1 MWDKNVDE
9 VLKKLKTNEKG
20 LTQKDAEERIKEN
33 GKNEIPKVKKD
44 TILEIF
50 IQQFKSPIIL
60 ILAIGIVFSILT
72 NSYPDAIFIVIV
84 ISINTVIGTYQ
95 EWNSGKSSEKL
106 ANMIKINSKIL
117 RDGQTKSIDSENIVV
132 GDIVLLESG
141 DKVPADLRLIQTN
154 ELSIDESILTG
165 ESIPKYKDENINSQD
180 TKIADRTNIAYAGT
194 IVTSGR
200 GKGVVI
206 AVAKNTEFGKVADT
220 VLVSK
225 EAESPLVVRLGKFTK
240 QISIGFVILAIVL
253 SIILYLKGTTISEI
267 FSTVVALTV
276 STIPEGLTIAV
287 TIILSIASSKM
298 AKKNVI
304 VKKLNAVESLG
315 SCNRIATDK
324 TGTLTVNEQTA
335 KKVVLPNGDS
345 AYVKGVGYNDLGEV
359 DFDENVLNSTKNQII
374 EIAKLGMMNNEAH
387 LSLKNGKWI
396 HHGDAIDTAFLALGY
411 KLELTKN
418 EDIIGMIPYESK
430 NKYSGVFY
438 KENDKYF
445 VSIKGA
451 IEKVLEFCDTMDMG
465 DKIVNIDKEKLIE
478 QTEKVSA
485 DGFRV
490 IAVAKGENKTFV
502 KKEKYMQNDIP
513 KLTFMGIVAFVDPI
527 REDVIEA
534 IEECKTAGI
543 KVSMITGDNK
553 ITADAIAKRLGIEDV
568 HARVSPME
576 KLEIVE
582 KFKNE
587 GDFIAVTGDG
597 VNDTPAL
604 KAANIG
610 IAMGSG
616 TDIAKETGNMII
628 ADDNFSNIVKGIEE
642 GRRAYNNIRKVIYLL
657 LSTGFSEIILFILTI
672 FLGLPIPL
680 LAIQLLWLNLI
691 SNGIQSN
698 ALAFEK
704 DIEDVMKKKVKSK
717 DEKIFNKL
725 LISEIAISALSMAI
739 IELILYVYLL
749 KVKNYDMT
757 LIRTILLTLM
767 VFIENIHIFNCRSEK
782 ISAFKIPESNN
793 RFLIL
798 SIIITTIIQIIIVS
812 SRPLA
817 NLLNLTT
824 LTNSQIVFLLLLAI
838 PIIIIMELY
847 KKLCLLQSK

>member
-106 ANMIKINSKIL
+106 ANMIKINSKVL

-165 ESIPKYKDENINSQD
+165 ESIPKYKDENINSEH

-359 DFDENVLNSTKNQII
+359 DFDENVLDSTKNQII